1 MIGGVVMNENPEI
14 QTALD
19 NEHLRLLAIGYKI
32 SAGVIILYSL
42 FGLMYMFM
50 GIFIG
55 IIDKHRQTSQPPIE
69 WFLAIFGFGIFAV
82 SAIFVVLNFMAAK
95 RLEQR
100 RSKTFCTVIAA
111 LNCIGIPYHT
121 ILGVFTLV
129 ILTRKSIIK
138 LFETNGGAIG

>member
-1 MIGGVVMNENPEI
+1 MNENPEI
-14 QTALD
+14 QTAID
-19 NEHLRLLAIGYKI
+19 EEHLRLLAIGYKI
-32 SAGVIILYSL
+32 SAGITILYSL
-42 FGLMYMFM
+42 IGLLYMFM
-50 GIFIG
+50 GIFASIMTKHSGQTPDFPIG
-55 IIDKHRQTSQPPIE
+55 
-69 WFLAIFGFGIFAV
+69 WFFGIFGFSFFVISIVFALLQF
-82 SAIFVVLNFMAAK
+82 SAAK

-129 ILTRKSIIK
+129 VLTRKSIVK